1 MHNPYTNHKK
11 VQLKQRFWTIVIALV
26 FFPTINTAIYNSSH
40 LIKNVM
46 ANSKLKSEKAL
57 LENEKQV
64 LESKIREY
72 KSSSGLKR
80 AIKEEINLVEKNEI
94 LVKII

>member
-1 MHNPYTNHKK
+1 
-11 VQLKQRFWTIVIALV
+11 
-26 FFPTINTAIYNSSH
+26 
-40 LIKNVM
+40 M